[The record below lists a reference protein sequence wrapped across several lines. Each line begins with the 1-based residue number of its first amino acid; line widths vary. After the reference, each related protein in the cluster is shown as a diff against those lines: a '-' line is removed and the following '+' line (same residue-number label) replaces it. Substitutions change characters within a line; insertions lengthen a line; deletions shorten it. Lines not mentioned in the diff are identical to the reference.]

1 MVWCH
6 KQASA
11 QELCERGGGRPG
23 LPVTNGP
30 YGLYGRKATSK
41 RHSNNTKAVT
51 MMLQQQR
58 RSGDGKFIET
68 SQKR

>member
-11 QELCERGGGRPG
+11 QELCEKRGGRPG
-23 LPVTNGP
+23 LPVPNGP
-30 YGLYGRKATSK
+30 CGLYGRKTKLK

-58 RSGDGKFIET
+58 KCDDGEFIET